1 MLTFKSVVASCHK
14 LRGRKFMLKQIMNAT
29 LELQDFINIH
39 KKGQKK
45 NTGEQPLNVDMLI
58 NYIDL
63 VKDWMDLP
71 PQVPK

>member
-1 MLTFKSVVASCHK
+1 MLTLKCVVASCHK
-14 LRGRKFMLKQIMNAT
+14 LRDRKFMLKQIMSST
-29 LELQDFINIH
+29 LELQDFINVH

-45 NTGEQPLNVDMLI
+45 NSGEQPLNEDMLI

-71 PQVPK
+71 P

>member
-1 MLTFKSVVASCHK
+1 
-14 LRGRKFMLKQIMNAT
+14 MLKQIMNAT